1 MFTPLQR
8 FFRLLSPNR
17 KTIRNLYLFAIINGM
32 IALSLPLGIQSI
44 INLIQG
50 GEISASWILLVA
62 IVLAGYL
69 ITGMI
74 QVVQLQITENLQKD
88 LFTRSAFEFAYRI
101 PRIRMDALH
110 QHYAPELMNR
120 FFDTITLQKGV
131 AKVLLDFTAA
141 GLQILFGL
149 ILLSFYHPFFIIF
162 SFIVLFLV
170 LIIGRYV
177 FSRGLKSSIMES
189 KYKYKVA
196 FWLEEIARTNTTF
209 RLSCETSL
217 PILKTDKL
225 VDSYL
230 DARGKHFNIILR
242 HYYIFII
249 FQILVAS
256 GFLVMGSILVFNQQ
270 MNIGQFV
277 ASEIIV
283 LLLLS
288 SSERLLK
295 SMETVYDLLTSLEK
309 IGQVTDLPLEN
320 TDNTLKISDT
330 IKEKGVS
337 LAINDITFTYP
348 DSTIP
353 VLEHIS
359 LNIDAGEKVCISGG
373 NGSGKSSLLKLLTR
387 FYEPDKGT
395 ILCDNVPIVNYD
407 VMQLR
412 GLIAACISDDRI
424 FEGTL
429 LENLTIGRE
438 MDTDKI
444 YRVLELTGLVE
455 FLHQLPEGY
464 QSMIGPQ
471 SKRITSS
478 TAQKLILARNL
489 LKEPGLLIVE
499 DIFNNLE
506 AEEKRTLFR
515 NILSPENKLT
525 VIVVSRDPAIQAM
538 TDRLITLK
546 NGRISEIKSQ
556 EEALIKS

>member
-162 SFIVLFLV
+162 SFIVVFLV
-170 LIIGRYV
+170 VIIGRYV

-242 HYYIFII
+242 HYYIFLI

-256 GFLVMGSILVFNQQ
+256 GFLIMGSILVFNQQ

-309 IGQVTDLPLEN
+309 IGQVTDLPLET
-320 TDNTLKISDT
+320 TDNSLKISDT
-330 IKEKGVS
+330 LKEKGVS
-337 LAINDITFTYP
+337 LVINDITFTYP
-348 DSTIP
+348 DSAVP
-353 VLEHIS
+353 VLEHLS
-359 LNIDAGEKVCISGG
+359 LRIDSGEKVCITGG

-412 GLIAACISDDRI
+412 GLIAACIADDRI

-438 MDTDKI
+438 MDTDRI
-444 YRVLELTGLVE
+444 YRVMELTGLVD

-464 QSMIGPQ
+464 QTMIGPQ

-525 VIVVSRDPAIQAM
+525 VVVVSRDPAIQAM

-556 EEALIKS
+556 EDNLIKS

>member
-8 FFRLLSPNR
+8 LFRLLTPNR
-17 KTIRNLYLFAIINGM
+17 KAIRNLYLFAIINGM
-32 IALSLPLGIQSI
+32 IALSLPLGLQSI

-62 IVLAGYL
+62 IVLVGYL

-162 SFIVLFLV
+162 SFIVVFLV

-177 FSRGLKSSIMES
+177 FSRGLKSSIIES

-196 FWLEEIARTNTTF
+196 FWLEEVARTNTTF
-209 RLSCETSL
+209 RLSCETAL

-225 VDSYL
+225 VDAYL
-230 DARGKHFNIILR
+230 DARGNHFSIILR
-242 HYYIFII
+242 HYYIFIF

-256 GFLVMGSILVFNQQ
+256 GFLIMGSILVFNQQ

-295 SMETVYDLLTSLEK
+295 SMETVYDLLTSIEK

-320 TDNTLKISDT
+320 IDNTVKIATRND
-330 IKEKGVS
+330 KQGVS
-337 LAINDITFTYP
+337 LSINNVSFKYP
-348 DSTIP
+348 DSTLH
-353 VLEHIS
+353 VLDNIS
-359 LNIDAGEKVCISGG
+359 LQIASGEKVCISGG

-387 FYEPDKGT
+387 FYEPNQGT
-395 ILCDNVPIVNYD
+395 ILCDNVPLVNYD

-412 GLIAACISDDRI
+412 GLIAACIADDRI

-438 MDTDKI
+438 IDTNKI
-444 YRVLELTGLVE
+444 YQVMELTGLLD
-455 FLHQLPEGY
+455 FLQQLPEGY
-464 QSMIGPQ
+464 QTMIGPQ

-478 TAQKLILARNL
+478 TLQKLILARNL
-489 LKEPGLLIVE
+489 LKEPGLLIIE

-506 AEEKRTLFR
+506 AEEKRALFN
-515 NILSPENKLT
+515 NILSPDNKLT
-525 VIVVSRDPAIQAM
+525 VIVVSRDPVIQAM
-538 TDRLITLK
+538 TDRLILLK
-546 NGRISEIKSQ
+546 NGRISEISSPNESFQKS
-556 EEALIKS
+556 

>member
-149 ILLSFYHPFFIIF
+149 ILLSFYHPFFIVF
-162 SFIVLFLV
+162 SFIVVFLV

-177 FSRGLKSSIMES
+177 FSRGLKSSITES

-209 RLSCETSL
+209 RLSCETAL

-242 HYYIFII
+242 HYYIFIF

-309 IGQVTDLPLEN
+309 IGQVTDLPLES
-320 TDNTLKISDT
+320 TDNSLKISDT
-330 IKEKGVS
+330 LKEKGVS
-337 LAINDITFTYP
+337 LVINDITFTYP
-348 DSTIP
+348 DSTVP
-353 VLEHIS
+353 VLEHLS
-359 LNIDAGEKVCISGG
+359 LRIDSGEKVCITGG

-412 GLIAACISDDRI
+412 GLIAACIADDRI

-429 LENLTIGRE
+429 LENLTVGRE
-438 MDTDKI
+438 MSTDRI
-444 YRVLELTGLVE
+444 YRVMELTGLVD

-464 QSMIGPQ
+464 QTMIGPQ

-489 LKEPGLLIVE
+489 LKEPGLLILE

-525 VIVVSRDPAIQAM
+525 VVVVSRDPAIQAM

-556 EEALIKS
+556 EDNLIKS

>member
-8 FFRLLSPNR
+8 FFRLLTPNR

-69 ITGMI
+69 ITGII
-74 QVVQLQITENLQKD
+74 QMVQLQITENLQKD

-162 SFIVLFLV
+162 SFIVVFLV

-217 PILKTDKL
+217 PIQKTDKL
-225 VDSYL
+225 VDAYL
-230 DARGKHFNIILR
+230 DAREKHFNIILR
-242 HYYIFII
+242 HYYIFLI

-256 GFLVMGSILVFNQQ
+256 GFLIMGSILVFNQQ

-353 VLEHIS
+353 VLENIS
-359 LNIDAGEKVCISGG
+359 LNIDAGEKVCITGG

-387 FYEPDKGT
+387 FYEPDRGS

-412 GLIAACISDDRI
+412 GLIAACIADDRI

-444 YRVLELTGLVE
+444 YKVLELTGLVD
-455 FLHQLPEGY
+455 FLQHLPEGY
-464 QSMIGPQ
+464 QTMIGPQ

-478 TAQKLILARNL
+478 TTQKLILARNL

-515 NILSPENKLT
+515 NILSPQNRLT
-525 VIVVSRDPAIQAM
+525 VVVVSRDPAIQAM
-538 TDRLITLK
+538 TDRLITLR
-546 NGRISEIKSQ
+546 NGRISEVASQ
-556 EEALIKS
+556 K